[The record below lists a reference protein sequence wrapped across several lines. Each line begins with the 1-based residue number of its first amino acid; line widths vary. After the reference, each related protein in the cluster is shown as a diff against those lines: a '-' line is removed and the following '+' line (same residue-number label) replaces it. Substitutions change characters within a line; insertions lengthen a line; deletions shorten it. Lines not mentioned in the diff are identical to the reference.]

1 MPYLREGI
9 ISVNEKPILKGKMLW
24 LTELFQNRIDK
35 ATLNSELI
43 DSFEINLGQHS
54 VDYDVINGVI
64 GRILMQDIHPEGF
77 K

>member
-1 MPYLREGI
+1 MPYLKARL
-9 ISVNEKPILKGKMLW
+9 ISVNDNPVLKGKMLW

-43 DSFEINLGQHS
+43 DSFEFNLGSHD

>member
-1 MPYLREGI
+1 MPYLKARL
-9 ISVNEKPILKGKMLW
+9 ISVNENPVLKGKMLW

-43 DSFEINLGQHS
+43 DSFEINLGSHD

>member
-1 MPYLREGI
+1 MPYLKARL
-9 ISVNEKPILKGKMLW
+9 ISVNENPVLKGKMLW

-43 DSFEINLGQHS
+43 DSFEINLGSHD

-64 GRILMQDIHPEGF
+64 SRILMQDIHPEGF